1 MVETHSSKAFSCR
14 KAAQF
19 FIAIIITLI
28 IGKAVAN
35 IPLFSNTELFR
46 TLTSAELVSFVTK
59 MAVLVFVFIFTKH
72 AINALDGTGGGV
84 SFLRGIAVPLASL
97 IIVAVAQESVRE
109 ILNPFLG
116 STGNTLLIMLSSL
129 IVFAAALWVI
139 FAGYQHS
146 PLLFDF
152 FVSIGRMVRSRTAGN
167 PVSRTCFN
175 CGYPIDGL
183 VKYCPACGIELET
196 RRCKK
201 CNSVLNP
208 SGKYCGQCGYL
219 QEDQG

>member
-1 MVETHSSKAFSCR
+1 MVETYSSKAFSCR

-28 IGKAVAN
+28 IGKIVVN

-46 TLTSAELVSFVTK
+46 ALTLAELVSFVTQ

-72 AINALDGTGGGV
+72 VINALEGTGSGV
-84 SFLRGIAVPLASL
+84 SFLRGIAVPVASL
-97 IIVAVAQESVRE
+97 IIAVVAQESVRE

-116 STGNTLLIMLSSL
+116 ATGNTLLILLSSL
-129 IVFAAALWVI
+129 IVFVTALWVI
-139 FAGYQHS
+139 LAGYQHS

-152 FVSIGRMVRSRTAGN
+152 FVSAGKAVRSRIAGN
-167 PVSRTCFN
+167 PVGRTCFN
-175 CGYPIDGL
+175 CDYPIDNL

-196 RRCKK
+196 GRCKN
-201 CNSVLNP
+201 CNSALNP
-208 SGKYCGQCGYL
+208 SAKYCGQCGHIR
-219 QEDQG
+219 EGQG